1 MKLWDITRE
10 LTGATVYPGDP
21 APRLTRIQQLELGDM
36 CNLTA
41 LSLCVHNATH
51 LDAPLHFIPEGA
63 DISQIPLEVCCGP
76 CRVAEWEGVLLGDA
90 AERLVERYPGVKRW
104 LFKGDMTVDI
114 SAAYV
119 LADADPVLIG
129 VEAQSVA
136 SFDQTERVHRHLLS
150 SGVLILEGLD
160 LSQVSPGE
168 YTLYAAPLKIA
179 GCEGAPVRALLV
191 DDRDALDVPGFLK
204 K

>member
-21 APRLTRIQQLELGDM
+21 APRLIRTQQMELGDI
-36 CNLTA
+36 CNLTT
-41 LSLCVHNATH
+41 LSLCAHNGTH
-51 LDAPLHFIPEGA
+51 MDAPLHFIPEGE
-63 DISQIPLEVCCGP
+63 DISQVSLEACCGS
-76 CRVAEWEGVLLGDA
+76 CRVVEWEGPLLGDA
-90 AERLVERYPGVKRW
+90 AERLADRYPGVKRW
-104 LFKGDMTVDI
+104 LFKGDMRVDI

-119 LADADPVLIG
+119 LADGGPLLIG
-129 VEAQSVA
+129 VEAQSLA

-150 SGVLILEGLD
+150 EGVLILEGLD
-160 LSQVSPGE
+160 LSAVSPGE

-179 GCEGAPVRALLV
+179 GCEGAPVRALLT
-191 DDRDALDVPGFLK
+191 DDRDSLDVPDFLK